1 MNSSSAIIWISVLL
15 TGPAHLCLAFQ
26 RLAHLAQT
34 CVDPGYFITPGEF
47 GSHLVLGEVLPGGV
61 LPLQPSLHLVKAV
74 FAGTADGFLR
84 RKTCVRR
91 VLADAAHLQFDVTF
105 LLEALT

>member
-1 MNSSSAIIWISVLL
+1 M

-34 CVDPGYFITPGEF
+34 CADPGYFITPGEF

-61 LPLQPSLHLVKAV
+61 LPLQPSLHLVKAL